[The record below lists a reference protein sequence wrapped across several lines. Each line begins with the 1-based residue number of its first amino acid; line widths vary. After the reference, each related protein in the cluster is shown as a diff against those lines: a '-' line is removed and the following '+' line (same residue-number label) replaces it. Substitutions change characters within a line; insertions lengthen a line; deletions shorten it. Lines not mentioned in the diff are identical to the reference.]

1 MNYCLAFPPNNRAKL
16 RAAVYGVQVMH
27 APQSAKTAL
36 RSRRGLLEMTAAA
49 GLTIAGFL
57 IVLSQPPV
65 TVFAQAASVPVSEL
79 MAGEALPDI
88 ALGSSDAPVT
98 IIEYASMTCP
108 HCAAFYATSFPDLK
122 SKYIDTGKV
131 RFIFR
136 EFPLD
141 PLAAA
146 ASMLA
151 RCAGD
156 DKRNA
161 IVDLLFAQ
169 QKNWAFTQKP
179 LEALA
184 GVLKQTGMS
193 QSGFDACL
201 KNQDLYNKIAK
212 VHDHAAE
219 KFSVTATPTFFING
233 KKENGEMPPDAL
245 AKLIDPL
252 LKG

>member
-1 MNYCLAFPPNNRAKL
+1 
-16 RAAVYGVQVMH
+16 MH
-27 APQSAKTAL
+27 SPKTAQTAL
-36 RSRRGLLEMTAAA
+36 RRHRGLVEMTAAA

-57 IVLSQPPV
+57 LVLGQPPV
-65 TVFAQAASVPVSEL
+65 PVLAQGAAVPVNEL

-88 ALGSSDAPVT
+88 AIGASDAPVT
-98 IIEYASMTCP
+98 IVEYASMTCT
-108 HCAAFYATSFPDLK
+108 HCAAFSATTFPDLK

-131 RFIFR
+131 RFILR

-146 ASMLA
+146 GFMLA

-169 QKNWAFTQKP
+169 QKNWAFTEKP
-179 LEALA
+179 VEALA
-184 GVLKQTGMS
+184 GLLKQTGMS
-193 QSGFDACL
+193 QSSFEACL
-201 KNQDLYNKIAK
+201 QNQDLLNKIFK

-219 KFSVTATPTFFING
+219 KFGVTATPTFFING
-233 KKENGEMPPDAL
+233 KKENGEMPLAAL
-245 AKLIDPL
+245 EKLIDPL

>member
-1 MNYCLAFPPNNRAKL
+1 
-16 RAAVYGVQVMH
+16 MH
-27 APQSAKTAL
+27 SPKIAQSAL
-36 RSRRGLLEMTAAA
+36 RCHRGLLEMVAAA
-49 GLTIAGFL
+49 GLTIAGLF
-57 IVLSQPPV
+57 VLGDPPAPV
-65 TVFAQAASVPVSEL
+65 LAQAAGVPVSEL

-88 ALGSSDAPVT
+88 ALGAKDAPVT
-98 IIEYASMTCP
+98 IVEYASMTCP
-108 HCAAFYATSFPDLK
+108 HCAAFHANTFPELK

-141 PLAAA
+141 PPAAA

-169 QKNWAFTQKP
+169 QKNWAYTDKP
-179 LEALA
+179 LEALSNL
-184 GVLKQTGMS
+184 LKQTGMT
-193 QSGFDACL
+193 QSGFEACL
-201 KNQDLYNKIAK
+201 NNQELYNKIVK
-212 VHDHAAE
+212 VHDQAAE
-219 KFSVTATPTFFING
+219 KFGVTATPTFFING
-233 KKENGEMPPDAL
+233 KKANGEMPLDAL

>member
-1 MNYCLAFPPNNRAKL
+1 
-16 RAAVYGVQVMH
+16 
-27 APQSAKTAL
+27 
-36 RSRRGLLEMTAAA
+36 
-49 GLTIAGFL
+49 
-57 IVLSQPPV
+57 
-65 TVFAQAASVPVSEL
+65 

-108 HCAAFYATSFPDLK
+108 HCAAFYANTFPDLK

-146 ASMLA
+146 AFMLA

-169 QKNWAFTQKP
+169 QKNWAYHGQ
-179 LEALA
+179 A
-184 GVLKQTGMS
+184 G
-193 QSGFDACL
+193 
-201 KNQDLYNKIAK
+201 
-212 VHDHAAE
+212 
-219 KFSVTATPTFFING
+219 
-233 KKENGEMPPDAL
+233 
-245 AKLIDPL
+245 
-252 LKG
+252 